1 MTTMPQP
8 VPTQVTV
15 GVDTHAEVH
24 VAVATDSF
32 GRRLDAIS
40 VATTPAGYAE
50 LLGWAQGLGQIEGW
64 GIEGTGSFGAGL
76 TRFLHRHGQV
86 VVEVNRPDRQARR
99 RRGKS
104 DPLDAEAAA
113 RAVQARAGAIPKAG
127 DGQVEMIRSLRVAR
141 ATAMK
146 ARTQAI
152 NALKAL
158 VVTAP
163 DELREQ
169 LRGLSAVRLVQI
181 AAGLEPGPVTTPAA
195 AARLGLRTLAA
206 ATRFSQ
212 PSWRCWTP
220 SWTG

>member
-1 MTTMPQP
+1 VGAVHLTTQREAAITTMTQP
-8 VPTQVTV
+8 APARITV

-24 VAVATDSF
+24 VAVANDSL

-40 VATTPAGYAE
+40 VPTTPAGYAE
-50 LLGWAQGLGQIEGW
+50 LLGWARRLGPIEGW

-86 VVEVNRPDRQARR
+86 VVEVNRPDRAARR

-113 RAVQARAGAIPKAG
+113 RAAQAREGAIPKAG

-146 ARTQAI
+146 ARTPGHQR
-152 NALKAL
+152 
-158 VVTAP
+158 P
-163 DELREQ
+163 Q
-169 LRGLSAVRLVQI
+169 G
-181 AAGLEPGPVTTPAA
+181 AGGH
-195 AARLGLRTLAA
+195 RT
-206 ATRFSQ
+206 R
-212 PSWRCWTP
+212 
-220 SWTG
+220 